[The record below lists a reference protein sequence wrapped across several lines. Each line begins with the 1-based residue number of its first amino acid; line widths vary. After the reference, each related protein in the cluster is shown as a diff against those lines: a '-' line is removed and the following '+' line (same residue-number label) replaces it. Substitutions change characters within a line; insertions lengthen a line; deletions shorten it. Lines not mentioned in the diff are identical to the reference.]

1 MGHSRSLQ
9 CPSSPSYTQ
18 WLQDFYYVLLSL
30 NLFLTN
36 VANNKWTF
44 RQGTSAQFRSYSAI
58 AWSAEMCVNGI
69 IWNHISNVHLWI
81 CFPFYVVFEV
91 LFVWL
96 YFELRVPLLHVHLF
110 TVMLVLYYVTLFQL
124 ETQFHQT
131 EGGTLFQKKKKSWCS
146 KTWSN
151 LSYAQTKQNYI
162 TNYQNVKHL
171 KPKCHITRFQQA
183 KH

>member
-1 MGHSRSLQ
+1 
-9 CPSSPSYTQ
+9 
-18 WLQDFYYVLLSL
+18 
-30 NLFLTN
+30 
-36 VANNKWTF
+36 
-44 RQGTSAQFRSYSAI
+44 
-58 AWSAEMCVNGI
+58 MCVNGI

-131 EGGTLFQKKKKSWCS
+131 EGGTLFQKKKK
-146 KTWSN
+146 KVGAAKHDQIYPTP
-151 LSYAQTKQNYI
+151 KQNKI
-162 TNYQNVKHL
+162 TLQIIKMSN
-171 KPKCHITRFQQA
+171 I
-183 KH
+183 

>member
-1 MGHSRSLQ
+1 
-9 CPSSPSYTQ
+9 
-18 WLQDFYYVLLSL
+18 
-30 NLFLTN
+30 
-36 VANNKWTF
+36 
-44 RQGTSAQFRSYSAI
+44 
-58 AWSAEMCVNGI
+58 MCVNGI

-131 EGGTLFQKKKKSWCS
+131 EGGTLFQKKKKKLVQQNMIKSILRPNKTKLHYKLS
-146 KTWSN
+146 KC
-151 LSYAQTKQNYI
+151 QTFK
-162 TNYQNVKHL
+162 T
-171 KPKCHITRFQQA
+171 
-183 KH
+183 